1 MPEKTAADVNS
12 ELKAKKEELDK
23 HKSLLDSKETSE
35 LKGKKDA
42 LKNFQE
48 MLEQNKDN
56 PVKKAEIEVLIKT
69 CEEDI
74 KKYEDSAGITAIKEK
89 IKELEGQ
96 IIALEEQVKTAPV
109 TKDTENKKE
118 EKTEEKKKEKKEEDT
133 VSRPVGDYDK
143 KKNAEMAVQH
153 PERVVDGIYYED
165 DEALAQAKAASEKKI
180 KEETEKAIADATA
193 RANKLAAAMKTI
205 NETLYGT
212 DNQEVIQQLQGTVGG
227 AELSSILG
235 NAVSVRARQHLLDF
249 NKFKS
254 DFKEP
259 NSGKPPHNKDPFP
272 VDSKIE
278 EFETHL
284 PRVKINQI
292 VTHIHGKAP
301 AIAAVQ
307 QFDMTEKRLVRLENN
322 ISTLMRYVFRLGA
335 RVFINCQ
342 FYGGQ
347 TTFEKGYV

>member
-96 IIALEEQVKTAPV
+96 IVALEEQVKTAPV
-109 TKDTENKKE
+109 TKDTEK
-118 EKTEEKKKEKKEEDT
+118 KKEEDT
-133 VSRPVGDYDK
+133 VSKPVGDYDK
-143 KKNAEMAVQH
+143 KKNAEMAAQH

-259 NSGKPPHNKDPFP
+259 NSGKR
-272 VDSKIE
+272 IIM
-278 EFETHL
+278 L
-284 PRVKINQI
+284 
-292 VTHIHGKAP
+292 
-301 AIAAVQ
+301 
-307 QFDMTEKRLVRLENN
+307 
-322 ISTLMRYVFRLGA
+322 
-335 RVFINCQ
+335 
-342 FYGGQ
+342 
-347 TTFEKGYV
+347 